1 MRDENKAARKERIE
15 QAALELLAQKG
26 YLATSMLSVAK
37 RARASNETLYNWYG
51 NKQGL
56 FRSLVEANAG
66 EVRALLENDLARD
79 RPPEAT
85 LQALGPLLL
94 GLLVSDK
101 AITLNRAAAADPSG
115 ELARELTQAG
125 RGTVAPLIADVF
137 IKARDAGL
145 LQFEDAARAVG
156 LYLDLLVGDLQI
168 RRVLGAVPALKQ
180 PQIDR
185 RAQAALDNLKLL
197 LKVADGSAGNAFAS

>member
-1 MRDENKAARKERIE
+1 MRDENKAARKDRIE
-15 QAALELLAQKG
+15 AAALELLAQKG

-66 EVRALLENDLARD
+66 EVKALLENDLAQE

-85 LQALGPLLL
+85 LKALGPLLL
-94 GLLVSDK
+94 GLLISDK

-115 ELARELTQAG
+115 ELAQELTQAG
-125 RGTVAPLIADVF
+125 RDTVAPLIADVF
-137 IKARDAGL
+137 VKAREAGIL
-145 LQFEDAARAVG
+145 TFDDAAGAVG

-168 RRVLGAVPALKQ
+168 RRVLGTIPAMKQ
-180 PQIDR
+180 SEIDR
-185 RAQAALDNLKLL
+185 RAAGALDNLRIL
-197 LKVADGSAGNAFAS
+197 LKVGQGASS

>member
-15 QAALELLAQKG
+15 AAALELLAQNG

-37 RARASNETLYNWYG
+37 RAKASNETLYNWYG

-66 EVRALLENDLARD
+66 EVKALLEKDLAQD
-79 RPPEAT
+79 QPPEAT
-85 LQALGPLLL
+85 LKALGPLLL

-125 RGTVAPLIADVF
+125 RGTVVPLIADVF
-137 IKARDAGL
+137 LKARHAGIVD
-145 LQFEDAARAVG
+145 FEDAAQAVG

-168 RRVLGAVPALKQ
+168 RRVLGALPQLTQSEVDNRAAVALE
-180 PQIDR
+180 
-185 RAQAALDNLKLL
+185 NLRIL
-197 LKVADGSAGNAFAS
+197 LKMAGDRKAGNA

>member
-1 MRDENKAARKERIE
+1 MRGENKAARRDRIE
-15 QAALELLAQKG
+15 AAALELLAQKG

-37 RARASNETLYNWYG
+37 RAKASNETLYNWYG

-66 EVRALLENDLARD
+66 EVKALLENDLAQE

-85 LQALGPLLL
+85 LKALGPLLL
-94 GLLVSDK
+94 GLLISDK

-137 IKARDAGL
+137 VKARDAGVL
-145 LQFEDAARAVG
+145 SFDDAAEAVG

-168 RRVLGAVPALKQ
+168 RRVLGAVPAMNQ
-180 PQIDR
+180 SEIEC
-185 RAQAALDNLKLL
+185 RAATALDNLRVL
-197 LKVADGSAGNAFAS
+197 LKAHQS

>member
-1 MRDENKAARKERIE
+1 MRDENKAARKDRIE
-15 QAALELLAQKG
+15 AAALELLAQKG

-66 EVRALLENDLARD
+66 EVKSLLENDLAQK
-79 RPPEAT
+79 RPPEAI
-85 LQALGPLLL
+85 LKALGPLLL
-94 GLLVSDK
+94 GLLTSDK

-125 RGTVAPLIADVF
+125 RDTVAPLIADVF
-137 IKARDAGL
+137 IVAREAGIL
-145 LQFEDAARAVG
+145 SFDDAAQAVG

-168 RRVLGAVPALKQ
+168 RRVLGAVSALTPSQVDHRAAGALKNFR
-180 PQIDR
+180 I
-185 RAQAALDNLKLL
+185 L
-197 LKVADGSAGNAFAS
+197 LKPERSFSS

>member
-1 MRDENKAARKERIE
+1 MRDENKAARKDRIE
-15 QAALELLAQKG
+15 AAALELLAQKG

-37 RARASNETLYNWYG
+37 RAKASNETLYNWYG

-66 EVRALLENDLARD
+66 EVKSLLENDLAQE

-85 LQALGPLLL
+85 LKALGPLLL
-94 GLLVSDK
+94 GLLISHK

-115 ELARELTQAG
+115 ELARELTPAG

-137 IKARDAGL
+137 VKARDAGIL
-145 LQFEDAARAVG
+145 TFDDAADAVG

-168 RRVLGAVPALKQ
+168 RRVLGAVPAMTQ
-180 PQIDR
+180 PEIER
-185 RAQAALDNLKLL
+185 RADSALDNLRVL
-197 LKVADGSAGNAFAS
+197 LKTGQGAGS

>member
-1 MRDENKAARKERIE
+1 MRDENKAARKDRIE
-15 QAALELLAQKG
+15 AAALELLAQKG

-66 EVRALLENDLARD
+66 EVKSLLENDLAQE

-85 LQALGPLLL
+85 LKALGPLLL
-94 GLLVSDK
+94 GLLISDK

-125 RGTVAPLIADVF
+125 RGTVAPLIAEVF
-137 IKARDAGL
+137 VKARNAGIL
-145 LQFEDAARAVG
+145 NFDDAAAAVG
-156 LYLDLLVGDLQI
+156 LYLDLLIGDLQI
-168 RRVLGAVPALKQ
+168 RRVLGAAPMMTQPEINYRAAGALKSLL
-180 PQIDR
+180 I
-185 RAQAALDNLKLL
+185 L
-197 LKVADGSAGNAFAS
+197 LKPGRNWNYG

>member
-1 MRDENKAARKERIE
+1 MRDENKAARRDRIE
-15 QAALELLAQKG
+15 AAALELLAQKG

-37 RARASNETLYNWYG
+37 RAKASNETLYNWYG

-66 EVRALLENDLARD
+66 EVKALLENDLAQE
-79 RPPEAT
+79 RPPEVT
-85 LQALGPLLL
+85 LKALGPLLL
-94 GLLVSDK
+94 GLLISDK

-125 RGTVAPLIADVF
+125 RNTIAPLIVEVF
-137 IKARDAGL
+137 AKACDAGIL
-145 LQFEDAARAVG
+145 SFDDAAKAVG

-168 RRVLGAVPALKQ
+168 RRVLGAVPAMKQ
-180 PQIDR
+180 SEIDR
-185 RAQAALDNLKLL
+185 RATVALDNLRLL
-197 LKVADGSAGNAFAS
+197 LKSSQGVD

>member
-1 MRDENKAARKERIE
+1 MRDENKAARKDRIE
-15 QAALELLAQKG
+15 AAALELLAEKG

-56 FRSLVEANAG
+56 FRSLVEANAS
-66 EVRALLENDLARD
+66 EVKALLETDLAQD

-115 ELARELTQAG
+115 ELARQLTEAG
-125 RGTVAPLIADVF
+125 RDTVAPLIADVF
-137 IKARDAGL
+137 VKARDAGIL
-145 LQFEDAARAVG
+145 AFDDAGVAVG

-168 RRVLGAVPALKQ
+168 RRVLGAVPVLTQ
-180 PQIDR
+180 SEIDH
-185 RAQAALDNLKLL
+185 RAEAALDKLNIL
-197 LKVADGSAGNAFAS
+197 LGTGSAS

>member
-1 MRDENKAARKERIE
+1 MSLMRDENKAVRKDRIE
-15 QAALELLAQKG
+15 AAALELLAQKG

-37 RARASNETLYNWYG
+37 RAKASNETLYNWYG

-66 EVRALLENDLARD
+66 EVKALLENDLAQE

-85 LQALGPLLL
+85 LKALGPLLL
-94 GLLVSDK
+94 GLLISDT

-125 RGTVAPLIADVF
+125 RGAVAPLIAGVF
-137 IKARDAGL
+137 LKARDVGL
-145 LQFEDAARAVG
+145 LSFDDTAQAVG

-168 RRVLGAVPALKQ
+168 RRVLGAVPAMKQ
-180 PQIDR
+180 SEIEH
-185 RAQAALDNLKLL
+185 RAADALGNLRIL
-197 LKVADGSAGNAFAS
+197 LKPIRGVGP

>member
-1 MRDENKAARKERIE
+1 MRDENKAARKDRIE
-15 QAALELLAQKG
+15 AAALKLLAEKG

-66 EVRALLENDLARD
+66 EVKALLETDLAQD

-115 ELARELTQAG
+115 ELARQLTEAG
-125 RGTVAPLIADVF
+125 RDTVAPLIADVF
-137 IKARDAGL
+137 VKARGAGIL
-145 LQFEDAARAVG
+145 AFEDAGQAVE
-156 LYLDLLVGDLQI
+156 LYLALLVGDLQI
-168 RRVLGAVPALKQ
+168 RRVLGAVPAMMQAEIDCRAAVALK
-180 PQIDR
+180 
-185 RAQAALDNLKLL
+185 NLLVL
-197 LKVADGSAGNAFAS
+197 LKAGEDVN

>member
-1 MRDENKAARKERIE
+1 MRDENKAARKQRIE
-15 QAALELLAQKG
+15 QAALELLASNG

-37 RARASNETLYNWYG
+37 RAKASNETLYNWYG

-56 FRSLVEANAG
+56 FRSLVETNAH
-66 EVRALLENDLARD
+66 EVRTLLENDLAQH

-85 LQALGPLLL
+85 LKALGPLLL
-94 GLLVSDK
+94 GLLVSDR
-101 AITLNRAAAADPSG
+101 AITLNKAAAADPSG

-137 IKARDAGL
+137 IKARDAGIL
-145 LQFEDAARAVG
+145 RFDDAGKAVG

-168 RRVLGAVPALKQ
+168 RRVLGAMPAPTQ
-180 PQIDR
+180 SQIDL
-185 RAQAALDNLKLL
+185 RAGRALDDLKLL
-197 LKVADGSAGNAFAS
+197 LSADRDRAQ

>member
-1 MRDENKAARKERIE
+1 MRDDNKAARKARIE
-15 QAALELLAQKG
+15 AAALELLEQKG

-37 RARASNETLYNWYG
+37 RAKASNETLYNWYG

-56 FRSLVEANAG
+56 FRSLVEANAA
-66 EVRALLENDLARD
+66 EVKALLEKDLAQEQA
-79 RPPEAT
+79 PQAT
-85 LQALGPLLL
+85 LRALGPLLL

-137 IKARDAGL
+137 VNARDAGIL
-145 LQFEDAARAVG
+145 TFDDAAQAVG

-168 RRVLGAVPALKQ
+168 RRVLGAVPAMVQ
-180 PQIDR
+180 TEIDH
-185 RAQAALDNLKLL
+185 RAAVALDNLRML
-197 LKVADGSAGNAFAS
+197 LKASQDGDP

>member
-1 MRDENKAARKERIE
+1 MRDENKAARKSRIE
-15 QAALELLAQKG
+15 AAALELLAQKG

-56 FRSLVEANAG
+56 FRSLVEANASDVKG
-66 EVRALLENDLARD
+66 LLENDLAQERA
-79 RPPEAT
+79 PEAT
-85 LQALGPLLL
+85 LKALGPLLL

-115 ELARELTQAG
+115 ELACELTQAG
-125 RGTVAPLIADVF
+125 RDTVAPLIADVF
-137 IKARDAGL
+137 VKARNAGIL
-145 LQFEDAARAVG
+145 CFDSAAEAVG

-168 RRVLGAVPALKQ
+168 RRVLGAVPALTQ
-180 PQIDR
+180 SEIDR
-185 RAQAALDNLKLL
+185 RAAGALKKFTVLL
-197 LKVADGSAGNAFAS
+197 SPGPISGP

>member
-1 MRDENKAARKERIE
+1 MRDENKAVRKDRIE
-15 QAALELLAQKG
+15 AAALELLAEKG

-66 EVRALLENDLARD
+66 EVKALLETDLAQD

-85 LQALGPLLL
+85 LKALGPLLL

-115 ELARELTQAG
+115 ELARELIQAG
-125 RGTVAPLIADVF
+125 RDTVAPLIADVF
-137 IKARDAGL
+137 VKARDAGVL
-145 LQFEDAARAVG
+145 SFDDAAQAVG

-168 RRVLGAVPALKQ
+168 RRVLGSIPAMKQ
-180 PQIDR
+180 AEIDR
-185 RAQAALDNLKLL
+185 RAAGALENLRKLL
-197 LKVADGSAGNAFAS
+197 KAGHAVG

>member
-1 MRDENKAARKERIE
+1 MRDENKIARKQRIE
-15 QAALELLAQKG
+15 AAALDLLAEKG
-26 YLATSMLSVAK
+26 YLATSMLAVAK

-56 FRSLVEANAG
+56 FRSLVETNAS
-66 EVRALLENDLARD
+66 EVKALLESDLAQE
-79 RPPEAT
+79 RPPQAT

-125 RGTVAPLIADVF
+125 RGTVAPLIAHVF
-137 IKARDAGL
+137 VNARDAGIL
-145 LQFEDAARAVG
+145 AFDDAGQAVA

-168 RRVLGAVPALKQ
+168 RRVLGAVPVLTRAE
-180 PQIDR
+180 IDR
-185 RAQAALDNLKLL
+185 RAAVALENLSIL
-197 LKVADGSAGNAFAS
+197 LKTGSID

>member
-1 MRDENKAARKERIE
+1 MRDENKTARKQRIE
-15 QAALELLAQKG
+15 AAALELLAEKG

-66 EVRALLENDLARD
+66 EVKALLENDLAQE

-85 LQALGPLLL
+85 LKALGPLLL

-125 RGTVAPLIADVF
+125 RDTVAPLIADVF
-137 IKARDAGL
+137 IKARGAGILAFDDAG
-145 LQFEDAARAVG
+145 EAVG

-168 RRVLGAVPALKQ
+168 RRVLGAVPVLTQAGT
-180 PQIDR
+180 DR
-185 RAQAALDNLKLL
+185 RAAVALDNLLIL
-197 LKVADGSAGNAFAS
+197 LKVGEDVN

>member
-1 MRDENKAARKERIE
+1 MRDENKAARRDRIE
-15 QAALELLAQKG
+15 AAALELLAQKG

-37 RARASNETLYNWYG
+37 RAKASNETLYNWYG

-66 EVRALLENDLARD
+66 EVKALLENDLAQE

-85 LQALGPLLL
+85 LKALGPLLL
-94 GLLVSDK
+94 GLLIGDK

-125 RGTVAPLIADVF
+125 RGSVAPLIADVF
-137 IKARDAGL
+137 LKAREAGIL
-145 LQFEDAARAVG
+145 TFDDAAGAVG

-168 RRVLGAVPALKQ
+168 RRVLGAVPAMKQ
-180 PQIDR
+180 SEIDR
-185 RAQAALDNLKLL
+185 RAATALDNLRVLL
-197 LKVADGSAGNAFAS
+197 EAHQSMDP

>member
-1 MRDENKAARKERIE
+1 MRDENRAARKARIE
-15 QAALELLAQKG
+15 AAALELLAQKG

-56 FRSLVEANAG
+56 FRSLVAENAS
-66 EVRALLENDLARD
+66 EVRTLLEQDLAHD
-79 RPPEAT
+79 QPPHTT
-85 LQALGPLLL
+85 LEALGPLLL

-137 IKARDAGL
+137 VKARAAGL
-145 LQFEDAARAVG
+145 LSFEDASQAVG

-168 RRVLGAVPALKQ
+168 RRVLGAVPELSRTE
-180 PQIDR
+180 IDQ
-185 RAQAALDNLKLL
+185 RAAAALDNLQQL
-197 LKVADGSAGNAFAS
+197 LKTEKDEAEL

>member
-1 MRDENKAARKERIE
+1 MRDENKAARKDCIE
-15 QAALELLAQKG
+15 AAALELLAQKG

-37 RARASNETLYNWYG
+37 RAKASNETLYNWYG

-66 EVRALLENDLARD
+66 EVKALLENDLAQE

-85 LQALGPLLL
+85 LKALGPLLL
-94 GLLVSDK
+94 GLLISDK

-137 IKARDAGL
+137 VKARDAGIL
-145 LQFEDAARAVG
+145 TFDNAAEAVG

-168 RRVLGAVPALKQ
+168 RRVLGAVPAMKQ
-180 PQIDR
+180 SEIDR
-185 RAQAALDNLKLL
+185 RATVALDNLRLL
-197 LKVADGSAGNAFAS
+197 LNSSWDVNS

>member
-1 MRDENKAARKERIE
+1 MRDENKAARKSRIE
-15 QAALELLAQKG
+15 AAALELLAEKG

-37 RARASNETLYNWYG
+37 RAKASNETLYNWYG

-66 EVRALLENDLARD
+66 EVKALLENDLAQE

-85 LQALGPLLL
+85 LNALGPLLL
-94 GLLVSDK
+94 GLLISDK

-125 RGTVAPLIADVF
+125 RGAVAPLIADVF
-137 IKARDAGL
+137 LKARDVGL
-145 LQFEDAARAVG
+145 LGFDDAAQAVG

-168 RRVLGAVPALKQ
+168 RRVLGAVPAMKQ
-180 PQIDR
+180 SEIDR
-185 RAQAALDNLKLL
+185 RAAGALGHCKLL
-197 LKVADGSAGNAFAS
+197 LKAGQGLGS

>member
-1 MRDENKAARKERIE
+1 MRDENKAARKDRIE
-15 QAALELLAQKG
+15 AAALQLLAQKG

-37 RARASNETLYNWYG
+37 LAKASNETLYNWYG

-56 FRSLVEANAG
+56 FRSLVESNAT
-66 EVRALLENDLARD
+66 EVKRLLEDDLAQQ

-85 LQALGPLLL
+85 LRALGPLLL
-94 GLLVSDK
+94 GLLVNDR

-125 RGTVAPLIADVF
+125 RETVAPLIADVF
-137 IKARDAGL
+137 VKARDTGIL
-145 LQFEDAARAVG
+145 SFDDAAHAVG

-168 RRVLGAVPALKQ
+168 RRVLGAAPVMQ
-180 PQIDR
+180 QTEIDR
-185 RAQAALDNLKLL
+185 RAAGALDNLRIL
-197 LKVADGSAGNAFAS
+197 LKAGQKKGS

>member
-1 MRDENKAARKERIE
+1 MRDENKAARRDRIE
-15 QAALELLAQKG
+15 AAALELLAQKG

-37 RARASNETLYNWYG
+37 RAKASNETLYNWYG

-66 EVRALLENDLARD
+66 EVKALLENDLAQE

-85 LQALGPLLL
+85 LKALGPLLL
-94 GLLVSDK
+94 GLLISDK

-125 RGTVAPLIADVF
+125 RNTVAPLIANVF
-137 IKARDAGL
+137 VKARNVGILD
-145 LQFEDAARAVG
+145 FDDAAAAVG

-168 RRVLGAVPALKQ
+168 RRMLGAAPAMTQ
-180 PQIDR
+180 PEIDH
-185 RAQAALDNLKLL
+185 RAGGALDKLRIL
-197 LKVADGSAGNAFAS
+197 LKPGRDWNYD

>member
-1 MRDENKAARKERIE
+1 MRDENKAARKDRIE
-15 QAALELLAQKG
+15 AAALELLAQKG

-37 RARASNETLYNWYG
+37 RAKASNETLYNWYG

-66 EVRALLENDLARD
+66 EVKSLLENDLAQE

-85 LQALGPLLL
+85 LKALGPLLL
-94 GLLVSDK
+94 GLLISHK

-137 IKARDAGL
+137 VKARDAGIL
-145 LQFEDAARAVG
+145 TFDDAADAVG

-168 RRVLGAVPALKQ
+168 RRVLGAVPAMTQ
-180 PQIDR
+180 PEIER
-185 RAQAALDNLKLL
+185 RADSALDNLRVL
-197 LKVADGSAGNAFAS
+197 LKTGQGAGS

>member
-1 MRDENKAARKERIE
+1 MRDENKAARKQRIE
-15 QAALELLAQKG
+15 QAALELLASNG

-37 RARASNETLYNWYG
+37 RAKASNETLYNWYG

-56 FRSLVEANAG
+56 FRSLVETNAG
-66 EVRALLENDLARD
+66 EVRALLEHDLAQD

-85 LQALGPLLL
+85 LKALGPLLL
-94 GLLVSDK
+94 GLLVSDR

-115 ELARELTQAG
+115 ELARELIQAG

-137 IKARDAGL
+137 VKARDAGIL
-145 LQFEDAARAVG
+145 SFDDAGEAVG

-168 RRVLGAVPALKQ
+168 RRVLGAVPNLTQ
-180 PQIDR
+180 SQIER
-185 RAQAALDNLKLL
+185 RASRALGDLKLL
-197 LKVADGSAGNAFAS
+197 LGSDRDLAL

>member
-1 MRDENKAARKERIE
+1 MRDENKAARRDRIE
-15 QAALELLAQKG
+15 AAALELLAQKG

-66 EVRALLENDLARD
+66 EVKALLENDLAQE

-85 LQALGPLLL
+85 LKALGPLLL
-94 GLLVSDK
+94 GLLISDK

-125 RGTVAPLIADVF
+125 RDTVAPLIADVF
-137 IKARDAGL
+137 VKAREAGIL
-145 LQFEDAARAVG
+145 TFDDAAGAVG

-168 RRVLGAVPALKQ
+168 RRVLGTIPAMKQ
-180 PQIDR
+180 SEIDR
-185 RAQAALDNLKLL
+185 RAAGALDNLRIL
-197 LKVADGSAGNAFAS
+197 LKVGQGASS